1 MAEVLN
7 LAGNLAAYFGGPA
20 LFPGLACHV
29 IAGREENK
37 NWQHHSAMVS
47 TCAAMT
53 GPNSKK
59 IHRSRNTAV
68 MRGGDF
74 LVTCPWLERG
84 LQLG

>member
-1 MAEVLN
+1 
-7 LAGNLAAYFGGPA
+7 
-20 LFPGLACHV
+20 
-29 IAGREENK
+29 
-37 NWQHHSAMVS
+37 MVS